1 MSNVA
6 EKTFLKIIGV
16 GSPMGDDDIGWRVID
31 ALSVA
36 EWLQPWMGRGVELIS
51 LDRPGVALLE
61 ELGGAEQVVV
71 IDAMV
76 SGREPGTVAYFK
88 WPFSIE
94 EAGLLSSHGFG
105 VGEALSLGRVLGT
118 LPPILW
124 VWGVEIQAA
133 TGVAD
138 TGHWAQGQI
147 VKALQPIENE
157 LQSIIDREIV
167 KSGQ

>member
-36 EWLQPWMGRGVELIS
+36 EWLHPWMGRGVELIS

-105 VGEALSLGRVLGT
+105 LGEALRLGQALGS
-118 LPPILW
+118 LPPKLG
-124 VWGVEIQAA
+124 VWGVEIQPITSA
-133 TGVAD
+133 TVSGS
-138 TGHWAQGQI
+138 WSQEKI
-147 VKALQPIENE
+147 SKILQPIENE